1 MEWIFVAVI
10 AGSIVTSGHSTEEQ
24 CLGRKAI
31 IEKDNKIVGTCI
43 KAPSH
48 GTTWTSGSLATT
60 STPNTIAFIGTT
72 DYGFLLAVTTQPTSV
87 RLEKSL
93 RESLKRLA
101 KERRWSMS
109 VLIQQ
114 VLEAWVKKEDSK

>member
-1 MEWIFVAVI
+1 
-10 AGSIVTSGHSTEEQ
+10 VT
-24 CLGRKAI
+24 
-31 IEKDNKIVGTCI
+31 
-43 KAPSH
+43 P
-48 GTTWTSGSLATT
+48 
-60 STPNTIAFIGTT
+60 
-72 DYGFLLAVTTQPTSV
+72 QPTSV